1 MSAPCVQDTVSDS
14 YAKLYR
20 SGSLWVDEFQ
30 MIELDEI
37 MRQCG
42 DSEFCELLCRIRT
55 ADHTDDDLATL
66 KSREVTSDMPNLI
79 TPSMCIDSI
88 LMLMTVIASC

>member
-1 MSAPCVQDTVSDS
+1 MYVSPLRSVLSDS

-30 MIELDEI
+30 MIELAW
-37 MRQCG
+37 QHG

-55 ADHTDDDLATL
+55 ADHTDDDLL
-66 KSREVTSDMPNLI
+66 SWSLEKLPHI
-79 TPSMCIDSI
+79 C
-88 LMLMTVIASC
+88 

>member
-1 MSAPCVQDTVSDS
+1 LETFNNYPLYACQSPVFSTVSDS

-37 MRQCG
+37 MRQLG

-55 ADHTDDDLATL
+55 ADHTDDDLL
-66 KSREVTSDMPNLI
+66 S
-79 TPSMCIDSI
+79 
-88 LMLMTVIASC
+88 

>member
-1 MSAPCVQDTVSDS
+1 MSAPCVQYTVSDS

-37 MRQCG
+37 MRQRG

-55 ADHTDDDLATL
+55 ADHTPVLMMTL
-66 KSREVTSDMPNLI
+66 LP
-79 TPSMCIDSI
+79 
-88 LMLMTVIASC
+88 